1 MGKAYVYNET
11 NLPETKKLQGFHYD
25 PLPYFILGDE
35 FFPLKSWISR
45 PFPGKNVSE
54 EQLVYKRHSRA
65 RPTIENAFHCVKYR
79 NFTKFLVRKFLR
91 KGAVSA

>member
-35 FFPLKSWISR
+35 IFPLKSWILR

-54 EQLVYKRHSRA
+54 E
-65 RPTIENAFHCVKYR
+65 
-79 NFTKFLVRKFLR
+79 
-91 KGAVSA
+91 